1 MAKYYSY
8 HYSDKDLKDLSL
20 FVILFSA
27 VMMTV
32 LSSCSNNILNAQA
45 QVLENGQQPQQ
56 QQVPSS
62 VTTTPQMGTMPS
74 IEITSHSN
82 GQQVGVGHLTIAGT
96 SSDTPS
102 TECEVYADWNDSV
115 PFKKAIAAG
124 PGGPDDYSKWTFS
137 YDSGYSLIQNGTNNL
152 TSKISCMDGP
162 SNLTK
167 WNSVNLIGVN
177 DSDSGSVIN
186 QAITSG
192 LTPPPTPPTP
202 SSTVGLPLPTP
213 SQTDVT
219 SLPLNPVIE
228 VDESEED
235 EEDSDNDDSDLSS
248 NEDNE
253 GDNDEEGEDNNG
265 SGEDSEDNE
274 NNGEENGDGD
284 NDGGNDGDNDEGDND
299 NGPVDFGPGGPVD
312 FGPDGPVD

>member
-1 MAKYYSY
+1 
-8 HYSDKDLKDLSL
+8 
-20 FVILFSA
+20 
-27 VMMTV
+27 
-32 LSSCSNNILNAQA
+32 
-45 QVLENGQQPQQ
+45 
-56 QQVPSS
+56 
-62 VTTTPQMGTMPS
+62 MPS

-115 PFKKAIAAG
+115 PFKEAIAAG

-137 YDSGYSLIQNGTNNL
+137 YDSGYRLIQNGTNNL
-152 TSKISCMDGP
+152 TSKISCMDAP
-162 SNLTK
+162 TNLTK

-192 LTPPPTPPTP
+192 LTPPTLPTH

-213 SQTDVT
+213 SQADVT
-219 SLPLNPVIE
+219 TPPLNPVVE
-228 VDESEED
+228 VDEAEED
-235 EEDSDNDDSDLSS
+235 EEDEENNDNDDSDFSS

-253 GDNDEEGEDNNG
+253 GQQ
-265 SGEDSEDNE
+265 
-274 NNGEENGDGD
+274 
-284 NDGGNDGDNDEGDND
+284 
-299 NGPVDFGPGGPVD
+299 
-312 FGPDGPVD
+312 